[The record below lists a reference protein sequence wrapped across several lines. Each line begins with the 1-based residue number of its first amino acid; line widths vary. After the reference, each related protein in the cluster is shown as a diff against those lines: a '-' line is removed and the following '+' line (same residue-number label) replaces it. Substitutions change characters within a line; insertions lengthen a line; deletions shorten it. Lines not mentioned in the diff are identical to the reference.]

1 MEPVAALETKTSYQ
15 VDVTGLFPGGEYK
28 LMVTAW
34 QNKSGEYAVSQPAE
48 VTGTTSK
55 LSWVKVFR
63 IISEFRILRL
73 TFYRKS
79 ASKC

>member
-1 MEPVAALETKTSYQ
+1 MVALETEITYE

-34 QNKSGEYAVSQPAE
+34 QNKSGEYAVSFPAD

-55 LSWVKVFR
+55 S
-63 IISEFRILRL
+63 
-73 TFYRKS
+73 
-79 ASKC
+79 

>member
-1 MEPVAALETKTSYQ
+1 MAALESKTSYQ

-55 LSWVKVFR
+55 LYNYSNVLANVTQ
-63 IISEFRILRL
+63 RL
-73 TFYRKS
+73 I
-79 ASKC
+79 